1 MASLNPQPR
10 MKEKFC
16 YHLCALKNR
25 QEIIHFSRVCE
36 LLSTTLDLMSQL
48 KKRTDVSI
56 LTCSQVAAH
65 SKMGILPTATA
76 METNLPN
83 NIMRFSSAW
92 LPWRLKSAENM
103 SRRTLSRLCSWKQ
116 LHMISR
122 SWSSWRALILCKKGK
137 VVIFHLCY
145 LYLCVFVLMRV
156 KLFPLPCRGCFCLS
170 VHAEW
175 TPPLTPMF
183 WSRPEEA
190 ASQTAPCCRCRC
202 PGGTTAPWLHS
213 AHPEATTTD
222 GCPPLALNRQLHK
235 RGQRQINHT
244 VNWLCEF
251 WLFEYPFKY
260 FQ

>member
-122 SWSSWRALILCKKGK
+122 SWSSWRALILCKKEK
-137 VVIFHLCY
+137 VVIFHLC
-145 LYLCVFVLMRV
+145 CVSVCICAHACQDFSFTLPGVFLSFGACRMNSSTNSNVLESTWGGC
-156 KLFPLPCRGCFCLS
+156 LPDCTMLQ
-170 VHAEW
+170 
-175 TPPLTPMF
+175 M
-183 WSRPEEA
+183 
-190 ASQTAPCCRCRC
+190 
-202 PGGTTAPWLHS
+202 
-213 AHPEATTTD
+213 
-222 GCPPLALNRQLHK
+222 
-235 RGQRQINHT
+235 
-244 VNWLCEF
+244 
-251 WLFEYPFKY
+251 
-260 FQ
+260 